1 MQDGEMTSMPLPIPP
16 IPLKF
21 GKRIDFSKAHQTSEQ
36 VLESHLQQMREHREQ
51 IQRAKEEK
59 LKHEKDFLSTI

>member
-1 MQDGEMTSMPLPIPP
+1 MPLPIPP

-21 GKRIDFSKAHQTSEQ
+21 GKRIDFSSAHQTSEQ
-36 VLESHLQQMREHREQ
+36 VLEAHLAQMREHRDQ

-59 LKHEKDFLSTI
+59 LKQEKDFLNVV